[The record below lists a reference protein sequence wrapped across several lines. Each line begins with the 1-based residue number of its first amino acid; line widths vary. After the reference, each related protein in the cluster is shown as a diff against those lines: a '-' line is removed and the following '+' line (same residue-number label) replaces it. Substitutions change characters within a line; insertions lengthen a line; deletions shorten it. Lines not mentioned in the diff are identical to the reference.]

1 MYFTANGIK
10 NGIKIILYR
19 KDDENVQGREK
30 PNRKATEI

>member
-1 MYFTANGIK
+1 MYSTANGIK

-30 PNRKATEI
+30 PNRKTTKI

>member
-1 MYFTANGIK
+1 MSFIVNGTK

-30 PNRKATEI
+30 PNRKATKI

>member
-1 MYFTANGIK
+1 MYSIANGTK